1 MIQTSHT
8 AGSRDDVKIL
18 KRTQGVRRRRSISY
32 LAMPDAHFR
41 RLLDY
46 SIAES
51 VRTYAGLISNTLEN
65 CDALSAGPAT
75 ITATSPIDIRLPGVP
90 IRHIAQRPSLQP
102 APARLLDHRLERSQ
116 ELLRALIVQCQATT
130 DAHQLHFDQVQ
141 HTAA

>member
-1 MIQTSHT
+1 MIQASHT
-8 AGSRDDVKIL
+8 AGSRDEVMIL

-41 RLLDY
+41 SLLD

-90 IRHIAQRPSLQP
+90 IRHIAYVHHCSSR
-102 APARLLDHRLERSQ
+102 
-116 ELLRALIVQCQATT
+116 LRAVSIIGSN
-130 DAHQLHFDQVQ
+130 
-141 HTAA
+141 AAKNSAALS

>member
-1 MIQTSHT
+1 MIQASHT
-8 AGSRDDVKIL
+8 AGSRDEVMIL

-90 IRHIAQRPSLQP
+90 IRHIAYVHHCSSR
-102 APARLLDHRLERSQ
+102 
-116 ELLRALIVQCQATT
+116 LRAVSIIGSN
-130 DAHQLHFDQVQ
+130 
-141 HTAA
+141 AAKNSAALS

>member
-41 RLLDY
+41 SLLD

-65 CDALSAGPAT
+65 CDALSGFPAFPS
-75 ITATSPIDIRLPGVP
+75 ATSRNVHHCS
-90 IRHIAQRPSLQP
+90 RR
-102 APARLLDHRLERSQ
+102 
-116 ELLRALIVQCQATT
+116 LRAFSIIGSN
-130 DAHQLHFDQVQ
+130 
-141 HTAA
+141 AAKNSAALS

>member
-1 MIQTSHT
+1 MIQASHT
-8 AGSRDDVKIL
+8 AGSRDEAKIL

-65 CDALSAGPAT
+65 CDALSGFPAFPS
-75 ITATSPIDIRLPGVP
+75 ATSRNVHHCS
-90 IRHIAQRPSLQP
+90 RR
-102 APARLLDHRLERSQ
+102 
-116 ELLRALIVQCQATT
+116 LRAFSIIGSN
-130 DAHQLHFDQVQ
+130 
-141 HTAA
+141 AAKNSAALS